1 VQVCLV
7 AASNELPDSEE
18 LDALYDR
25 FLLRRCVSPVSDDAV
40 FDLLVGAEAAAGTAC
55 SSTLSPTVMT
65 ADASLASSELACK
78 PGLDLTA
85 IQRIAEA
92 AETVVLPRD
101 VLVILRGLR
110 TYLRDEVDPPVYL
123 SDRRLK
129 KAAALLQTAAAAHGR
144 GSVTVV
150 DALLLQHV
158 AWYACRLFHSPPSS
172 PTPPVALIPL
182 PLTCSGD

>member
-1 VQVCLV
+1 M

-40 FDLLVGAEAAAGTAC
+40 FDLLLGPEASASGTTAG
-55 SSTLSPTVMT
+55 SSTLSPTTMT
-65 ADASLASSELACK
+65 ADDASLASNELACR
-78 PGLDLTA
+78 PGLHPTA
-85 IQRIAEA
+85 IQRIAAA

-129 KAAALLQTAAAAHGR
+129 KAAALLKTAAAAHGR

-158 AWYACRLFHSPPSS
+158 AWCACSLSFVAPP
-172 PTPPVALIPL
+172 PTRE
-182 PLTCSGD
+182 G